1 MFLLQEPVFSGIVA
15 ALFFILLVIMWYK
28 GKKRFVL
35 QTIKYLVDY
44 AEKKFGSGT
53 GEIKYAYVVSRLYP
67 ELPLIIKLVVS
78 PNMLDKWIEK
88 AVDELQEK
96 LEQEISEEN

>member
-1 MFLLQEPVFSGIVA
+1 MWLLQEPYFSYGAVAIVFI
-15 ALFFILLVIMWYK
+15 ICLLLWYR
-28 GKKRFVL
+28 GQKKKVL
-35 QTIKYLVDY
+35 VLIKYLVDL
-44 AEKKFGSGT
+44 AEEKFGTGA
-53 GEIKYAYVVSRLYP
+53 GEIKYAFVVSRLYP